1 MSVENS
7 SSIPSI
13 VAEGAMKAPASH
25 SRLLADAAGVLG
37 QSLDYQDTL
46 TRVARLGVPD
56 FADWCLVDL
65 LGDEAQSSFDRVAV
79 AHASENGGPVASRLR
94 RRYPLRRDESPSV
107 SVAMLERRAF
117 LMQNIESSPA
127 TDLTRDEHRATLTAL
142 RARSCLI
149 VPMVVRDKV
158 VGALSFIACTRNY
171 DEEDLR
177 FVKQLAQLAGAAIDN
192 SRLFEA
198 ERRARLHLAKLLEVT
213 AALSRASTAEQ
224 VAEAVCRLGAEALDA
239 GSGALWLA
247 RSDGSLVLTGA
258 FGPRS
263 DMRDQFQTIAA
274 DTPGV
279 PALEVLHTGEAI
291 WVETAADYR
300 RLAPEVFERAQR
312 VDALNA
318 YGAVPISI
326 DGRIGGVLVFTHS
339 LGHHFDATEQAVFGT
354 LAQHCS
360 QALDRARLLETE
372 RKRLAFERQA
382 NVRVRLLSEISETL
396 SLSLKIEEKLQVIA
410 KLIVPELADW
420 CVIDLIDG
428 EDIRR
433 VAFEH
438 KDSAKVERAQKN
450 AARYRPKVGDG
461 TPIANVIAQ
470 AKPHFFPRVSPEK
483 LRAAARDAEELAEF
497 LSEPVV
503 SAIVVPL
510 VVNLQCI
517 GVLSLITSDSGRV
530 YDQEDVAFAR
540 EVTRRAGTSISNA
553 RLRTA
558 LESERAKLR
567 MVFEQAP
574 FPLGV
579 FEGPEHRI
587 VLANSKW
594 EALVRRPL
602 PVGQPLG
609 DAVPELRQQN
619 VIGMHDR
626 AFAGETV
633 GHDEIPLELMVHGKP
648 HLHYFHVVMQP
659 LRNAAGIIDGH
670 VTMALDVT
678 ERKLARSELESARR
692 AAEAANRAKDE
703 FLAMLGHEL
712 RNPLAPIVSAL
723 ELMDLESAG
732 KLSRERTVIARQVQ
746 HLTRLVDD
754 LLDVSRIAKGQIE
767 LSTGV
772 TELSLVVARALESAT
787 PLFERQRRQLEVS
800 VPEVGLLVDV
810 DVPRM
815 AQVLSNLLSNAVRYS
830 DADGRVA
837 LVATRQGN
845 EVLITVTDD
854 GIGIRREMLEQIF
867 DLFVQEQQASDRA
880 LGGLGLGLAIV
891 KSVVTLH
898 GGSVSAQSDGLG
910 RGSQFSIRLPIAEAR
925 ASSRADAGTV
935 ASSAP
940 RSSQRRI
947 LVVDDNEDA
956 AELLALA
963 LTTAGHVVHT
973 AFEGT
978 AALQALKDFA
988 PDAAVLDIGL
998 PGMDGYELAQR
1009 IRRER
1014 AAIRLI
1020 ALTGYGQPNDIER
1033 SRAAGF
1039 DAHLVKPAEL
1049 RLVLGALRSELP
1061 LERASGDG
1069 SAM

>member
-171 DEEDLR
+171 DDEDLR
-177 FVKQLAQLAGAAIDN
+177 FVAQLAQLAGAAIDN

-198 ERRARLHLAKLLEVT
+198 ERRARLQLGKLLEVT
-213 AALSRASTAEQ
+213 AELSRASTAEQ
-224 VAEAVCRLGAEALDA
+224 VAQAVCRLGAEALDA

-247 RSDGSLVLTGA
+247 RADGALVLSGS
-258 FGPRS
+258 FGQRS
-263 DMRDQFQTIAA
+263 DIREQFRTIAP

-279 PALEVLHTGEAI
+279 PALEVLHSGEAI

-300 RLAPEVFERAQR
+300 KLAPSVFEWAKKI
-312 VDALNA
+312 DGLNA
-318 YGAVPISI
+318 YGAVPIAL
-326 DGRIGGVLVFTHS
+326 DGRVGGVLVFTHP

-360 QALDRARLLETE
+360 QALDRARLLEIE
-372 RKRLAFERQA
+372 RKRLAFERHS
-382 NVRVRLLSEISETL
+382 NVRVRVLSEISETL
-396 SLSLKIEEKLQVIA
+396 SLSLKVEEKLQVIA

-420 CVIDLIDG
+420 CVVDLVDG
-428 EDIRR
+428 EYIRR
-433 VAFEH
+433 VAIEH
-438 KDSAKVERAQKN
+438 RDATKVERAQKN
-450 AARYRPKVGDG
+450 AARYQPKVRDG
-461 TPIANVIAQ
+461 TPIAQIITQ
-470 AKPHFFPRVSPEK
+470 GKPHFFPRISAEK
-483 LRAAARDAEELAEF
+483 LRAAARDAEELEEF
-497 LSEPVV
+497 LTEPVV

-609 DAVPELRQQN
+609 DAVPALRQQN

-678 ERKLARSELESARR
+678 ERKLSRL
-692 AAEAANRAKDE
+692 
-703 FLAMLGHEL
+703 
-712 RNPLAPIVSAL
+712 AL
-723 ELMDLESAG
+723 ELMVHGKPHRHYFHVVMQPLRNSAG
-732 KLSRERTVIARQVQ
+732 AIDGHVTMALDVTERKLSR
-746 HLTRLVDD
+746 
-754 LLDVSRIAKGQIE
+754 IE
-767 LSTGV
+767 L
-772 TELSLVVARALESAT
+772 
-787 PLFERQRRQLEVS
+787 
-800 VPEVGLLVDV
+800 
-810 DVPRM
+810 
-815 AQVLSNLLSNAVRYS
+815 
-830 DADGRVA
+830 
-837 LVATRQGN
+837 
-845 EVLITVTDD
+845 
-854 GIGIRREMLEQIF
+854 
-867 DLFVQEQQASDRA
+867 
-880 LGGLGLGLAIV
+880 
-891 KSVVTLH
+891 
-898 GGSVSAQSDGLG
+898 
-910 RGSQFSIRLPIAEAR
+910 
-925 ASSRADAGTV
+925 
-935 ASSAP
+935 
-940 RSSQRRI
+940 
-947 LVVDDNEDA
+947 
-956 AELLALA
+956 
-963 LTTAGHVVHT
+963 
-973 AFEGT
+973 
-978 AALQALKDFA
+978 
-988 PDAAVLDIGL
+988 
-998 PGMDGYELAQR
+998 
-1009 IRRER
+1009 
-1014 AAIRLI
+1014 
-1020 ALTGYGQPNDIER
+1020 
-1033 SRAAGF
+1033 
-1039 DAHLVKPAEL
+1039 
-1049 RLVLGALRSELP
+1049 
-1061 LERASGDG
+1061 
-1069 SAM
+1069 

>member
-619 VIGMHDR
+619 VIGLHDR

-633 GHDEIPLELMVHGKP
+633 AHDEIPLELMVHGKP
-648 HLHYFHVVMQP
+648 TLHYFHVVMQP
-659 LRNAAGIIDGH
+659 LRNAAGVIDGH

-678 ERKLARSELESARR
+678 ERKLARVELEGARR

-712 RNPLAPIVSAL
+712 RNPLAPLVSAL
-723 ELMDLESAG
+723 ELMDSEPAG
-732 KLSRERTVIARQVQ
+732 QLSRHRGVIARQVQ

-767 LSTGV
+767 LSTGT
-772 TELSLVVARALESAT
+772 TELSSVV
-787 PLFERQRRQLEVS
+787 P
-800 VPEVGLLVDV
+800 
-810 DVPRM
+810 
-815 AQVLSNLLSNAVRYS
+815 VLSSICPFAMQDTSSRSSTRRVRCWTWRAITPRWRESWPAGSESINSRAETSGASGFLSSWPSIAKNSSLARLAASAARRAPSSSTRASFRSVTSNA
-830 DADGRVA
+830 
-837 LVATRQGN
+837 
-845 EVLITVTDD
+845 IVTCPS
-854 GIGIRREMLEQIF
+854 MTPAAF
-867 DLFVQEQQASDRA
+867 
-880 LGGLGLGLAIV
+880 
-891 KSVVTLH
+891 
-898 GGSVSAQSDGLG
+898 
-910 RGSQFSIRLPIAEAR
+910 
-925 ASSRADAGTV
+925 
-935 ASSAP
+935 
-940 RSSQRRI
+940 RSGCM
-947 LVVDDNEDA
+947 
-956 AELLALA
+956 
-963 LTTAGHVVHT
+963 TT
-973 AFEGT
+973 
-978 AALQALKDFA
+978 
-988 PDAAVLDIGL
+988 
-998 PGMDGYELAQR
+998 
-1009 IRRER
+1009 
-1014 AAIRLI
+1014 
-1020 ALTGYGQPNDIER
+1020 
-1033 SRAAGF
+1033 
-1039 DAHLVKPAEL
+1039 
-1049 RLVLGALRSELP
+1049 
-1061 LERASGDG
+1061 
-1069 SAM
+1069 